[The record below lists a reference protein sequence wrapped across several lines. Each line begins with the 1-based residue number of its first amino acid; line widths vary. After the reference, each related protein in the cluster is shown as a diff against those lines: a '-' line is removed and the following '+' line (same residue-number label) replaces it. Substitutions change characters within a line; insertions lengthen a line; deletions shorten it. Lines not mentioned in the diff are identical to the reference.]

1 VSKAPAA
8 EALGL
13 MLRDLHADRAGY
25 ARLRDLL
32 EAQFQAALRHR
43 VETLGEVAGQITGLA
58 EELDARSR
66 QRATLLGQLLG
77 PSHGGR
83 AAAEPSMAA
92 LLQRLPAA
100 VARTLGTA
108 WLALEQQARECKA
121 LNQRNCQ
128 LITEQHALMQRV
140 LGVEEDFLY
149 AER

>member
-1 VSKAPAA
+1 MSSAGAA
-8 EALGL
+8 EALSL

-43 VETLGEVAGQITGLA
+43 VETLTEVAEQITGLA
-58 EELDARSR
+58 DELDARGR

-77 PSHGGR
+77 R
-83 AAAEPSMAA
+83 AAATEPSMGA

-108 WLALEQQARECKA
+108 WLALEQQARECKT

-140 LGVEEDFLY
+140 LGVEEDYLY